1 MTGTNAILICHVNG
15 DHHVAG
21 IYSKDDAQPGWWNHV
36 VGPGKAID
44 TNDFFVVCS
53 NCLGACKGSTGPA
66 SENPATPGKAYGMLF
81 PDLTI
86 RDMVRAQKNL
96 LDFLG
101 IKKLHAIVGGSMGG
115 MQALQWIV
123 EFPGF
128 VEKALII
135 AATAR
140 HNAQTIAFNEVG
152 RRSICGDREWKSGEY
167 WTEKA
172 LAKAWRLLA

>member
-1 MTGTNAILICHVNG
+1 
-15 DHHVAG
+15 
-21 IYSKDDAQPGWWNHV
+21 
-36 VGPGKAID
+36 
-44 TNDFFVVCS
+44 
-53 NCLGACKGSTGPA
+53 
-66 SENPATPGKAYGMLF
+66 
-81 PDLTI
+81 
-86 RDMVRAQKNL
+86 MVRAQKNL

-140 HNAQTIAFNEVG
+140 HIPKPLPSTKSVGVRSAGICLEVG
-152 RRSICGDREWKSGEY
+152 TT
-167 WTEKA
+167 WTGKV